1 MAIGTFKLPIG
12 STTAT
17 ASTITYTRPADW
29 LTMPTPGVQEVI
41 GLMAVY
47 DDGGNYVALQ
57 CQGNYTVD
65 WGDGTITNYASNA
78 VASYQHTFSSLSSST
93 LTSKG
98 FRQALVRITPQSGQN
113 LTLVSFG
120 VQHPTLAKSYAPGW
134 LEFDIR
140 TPNALPTFS
149 GGINNIRYARLEKIT
164 VRQMGT
170 QNPQNWCTNL
180 FNLRSVYIEP
190 TETSHC
196 TAFNNM
202 FQSCY
207 ALIEVNNFN
216 TNAGTNFNLAFSSC
230 YSLENV
236 PNFNLSSSTNVSSMF
251 DGCSSLKI
259 APNLTLG
266 TSAAS
271 LFTNCNSLTTVT
283 EMGTSNVTDF
293 TSMFFQCGALE
304 TVSLFDTSKGTNFTT
319 MFSTCRSLKS
329 IPLFNTILGQNFTSM
344 FSSCNSL
351 TEIPLLNTVAATN
364 MTGMFNG
371 CNNIMYLPALN
382 TANVTTLNQTFQNCY
397 NLREFPAF
405 SLPVCT
411 VFSSWL
417 TNVTTLSKSGI
428 INATRGHSYSGMSL
442 SQANIVTA
450 FTNLG
455 TASGTQTIV
464 VTANPG
470 TATLT
475 AGEKLIATSK
485 GWTIAV

>member
-120 VQHPTLAKSYAPGW
+120 VAHATLAKSYSPGW
-134 LEFDIR
+134 LDFDIR
-140 TPNALPTFS
+140 TPNASVTWS
-149 GGINNIRYARLEKIT
+149 GGVNTIRYARLEKI
-164 VRQMGT
+164 VIRELGV
-170 QNPQNWCTNL
+170 QNPQNLFTSM

-190 TETSHC
+190 SEMTGRTL
-196 TAFNNM
+196 FNNM
-202 FQSCY
+202 FQ
-207 ALIEVNNFN
+207 N
-216 TNAGTNFNLAFSSC
+216 C
-230 YSLENV
+230 YSLVEVNKFDTSTGLNFTSCFAACYSLKTV
-236 PNFNLSSSTNVSSMF
+236 PDFNLSSSTNVTSMF
-251 DGCSSLKI
+251 DSCYSLTI
-259 APNLTLG
+259 TPTLTLG

-271 LFTNCNSLTTVT
+271 LFPNCTGLVEATAMSA
-283 EMGTSNVTDF
+283 SNVTDT
-293 TSMFFQCGALE
+293 TSMFFNCQALK
-304 TVSLFDTSKGTNFTT
+304 TVALFDTGKVTNFTT
-319 MFSTCRSLKS
+319 MFSTCRALTS
-329 IPLFNTILGQNFTSM
+329 IPLFNTALVTNFTST
-344 FSSCNSL
+344 FASCNAL
-351 TEIPLLNTVAATN
+351 TEIPLLNTASASN

-371 CNNIMYLPALN
+371 AQDLMYLPALN
-382 TANVTTLNQTFQNCY
+382 TSNVTTLNQTFNNCT
-397 NLREFPAF
+397 NLRELPALN
-405 SLPVCT
+405 LPLCT
-411 VFSSWL
+411 VFSTWL
-417 TNVTTLSKSGI
+417 GANTTLSKSGI

-442 SQANIVTA
+442 SQPNIVTI

-455 TASGTQTIV
+455 TASGAQTIT

-470 TATLT
+470 TAALT
-475 AGEKLIATSK
+475 PGEKLIATSK